1 MGPESKR
8 RAPLTRAAVL
18 AAAVA
23 LADRDGL
30 DAVSMRNL
38 AQELGVVP
46 MALYKHVANKDE
58 LLDGMADAIV
68 AEIDPP
74 RADLGWKQALRGR
87 IQSARDV
94 MLRHRWASRVL
105 ATRTQPSPVVL
116 AGLDAVIATLLAGG
130 LSPGLI
136 HQVMHTLA
144 GPERPTLHRGD
155 DDLVLDQVCLDVP
168 GRLWEAE
175 VAFWATMTGR
185 TPRAIVRTRSSG
197 TAATTTRSSRSALT
211 SSWTGS
217 SGCTGPRPRPHSPP
231 AESDGTWGTEGS
243 WGHGH
248 SAPTGELV
256 GHARP
261 APGSATHNYP
271 LPPGAALR

>member
-105 ATRTQPSPVVL
+105 ATRTQPSPSV
-116 AGLDAVIATLLAGG
+116 
-130 LSPGLI
+130 
-136 HQVMHTLA
+136 
-144 GPERPTLHRGD
+144 
-155 DDLVLDQVCLDVP
+155 
-168 GRLWEAE
+168 
-175 VAFWATMTGR
+175 
-185 TPRAIVRTRSSG
+185 
-197 TAATTTRSSRSALT
+197 
-211 SSWTGS
+211 
-217 SGCTGPRPRPHSPP
+217 
-231 AESDGTWGTEGS
+231 
-243 WGHGH
+243 
-248 SAPTGELV
+248 
-256 GHARP
+256 
-261 APGSATHNYP
+261 
-271 LPPGAALR
+271 

>member
-1 MGPESKR
+1 MAMTWLQLFLDVPRARWEESLR
-8 RAPLTRAAVL
+8 FWSAATGW
-18 AAAVA
+18 AVSPA
-23 LADRDGL
+23 RGEDDQFVTLLPPHGTPWVKLQAIDTDARIHLDLDSRDRDG
-30 DAVSMRNL
+30 
-38 AQELGVVP
+38 
-46 MALYKHVANKDE
+46 
-58 LLDGMADAIV
+58 
-68 AEIDPP
+68 EID
-74 RADLGWKQALRGR
+74 RALAAG
-87 IQSARDV
+87 ARPAWVYEDV
-94 MLRHRWASRVL
+94 TVMR
-105 ATRTQPSPVVL
+105 SP
-116 AGLDAVIATLLAGG
+116 GG
-130 LSPGLI
+130 LLFC
-136 HQVMHTLA
+136 HTLA

>member
-136 HQVMHTLA
+136 HQVMHTLGSRLWGFNVEVFPSPPPPADPAERERLLAQLGAVFPHVLVVA
-144 GPERPTLHRGD
+144 GAARHRQDAIVGD
-155 DDLVLDQVCLDVP
+155 GCDDNAEFAFGIDLVLD
-168 GRLWEAE
+168 GIERLHRAEA
-175 VAFWATMTGR
+175 A
-185 TPRAIVRTRSSG
+185 
-197 TAATTTRSSRSALT
+197 
-211 SSWTGS
+211 
-217 SGCTGPRPRPHSPP
+217 SPQ
-231 AESDGTWGTEGS
+231 
-243 WGHGH
+243 
-248 SAPTGELV
+248 
-256 GHARP
+256 
-261 APGSATHNYP
+261 
-271 LPPGAALR
+271 PPG